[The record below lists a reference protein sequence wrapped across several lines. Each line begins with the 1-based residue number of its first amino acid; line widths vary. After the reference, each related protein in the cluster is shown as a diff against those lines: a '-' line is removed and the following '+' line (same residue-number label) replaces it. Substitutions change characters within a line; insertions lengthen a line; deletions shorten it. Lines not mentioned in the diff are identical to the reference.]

1 MAKDYTG
8 FSEAERKAMQ
18 ERAKELALEAES
30 GKLKGRAK
38 QEKAVFDAIAEMP
51 EEDRAMAEKIHAIVT
66 SVAPQLAPK
75 TMYGMPAYANDDGK
89 VVVFFQAASKW
100 DSRYST
106 LAFEDRANLDDGNLW
121 PTSFAIKKLDSAAEK
136 KIVELIRRAVA

>member
-51 EEDRAMAEKIHAIVT
+51 EEDRAMAEKIHAIVA

-136 KIVELIRRAVA
+136 RIVELIRRAVA

>member
-75 TMYGMPAYANDDGK
+75 TMYGMPAYANEDGK

>member
-18 ERAKELALEAES
+18 ERAKELAMEADS
-30 GKLKGRAK
+30 GKLKGKAK
-38 QEKAVFDAIAEMP
+38 QEKALYDVIAEMP
-51 EEDRAMAEKIHAIVT
+51 AEDREMAEKIHAIVS

-75 TMYGMPAYANDDGK
+75 TMYGMPAYANEEGK

-106 LAFEDRANLDDGNLW
+106 LAFEDRANLDDGNMW

-136 KIVELIRRAVA
+136 RIVELVKRAVG

>member
-18 ERAKELALEAES
+18 ERAKELAMEADS
-30 GKLKGRAK
+30 GKLKGKAK
-38 QEKAVFDAIAEMP
+38 QEKALYDAIAEMP
-51 EEDRAMAEKIHAIVT
+51 AEDREMAEKIHAIVS

-75 TMYGMPAYANDDGK
+75 TMYGMPAYANEEGK

-106 LAFEDRANLDDGNLW
+106 LAFEDRANLDDGNMW

-136 KIVELIRRAVA
+136 RIVELVKRAVG

>member
-1 MAKDYTG
+1 MANSYTG
-8 FSEAERKAMQ
+8 FSDAERKAMQ

-30 GKLKGRAK
+30 GKLKGKAK

-66 SVAPQLAPK
+66 SVAPQLSPK
-75 TMYGMPAYANDDGK
+75 TMYGMPAYANEDGK

-106 LAFEDRANLDDGNLW
+106 LAFEDRANLDDGNMW

-136 KIVELIRRAVA
+136 KIIELVKRAVG

>member
-18 ERAKELALEAES
+18 ERAKELAMEADS
-30 GKLKGRAK
+30 GKLKGKAK
-38 QEKAVFDAIAEMP
+38 QEKALYDAIAEMP
-51 EEDRAMAEKIHAIVT
+51 AEDKEMAEKIHAIVS

-75 TMYGMPAYANDDGK
+75 TMYGMPAYANEEGK

-106 LAFEDRANLDDGNLW
+106 LAFEDRANLDDGNMW

-136 KIVELIRRAVA
+136 RIVELVKRAVG